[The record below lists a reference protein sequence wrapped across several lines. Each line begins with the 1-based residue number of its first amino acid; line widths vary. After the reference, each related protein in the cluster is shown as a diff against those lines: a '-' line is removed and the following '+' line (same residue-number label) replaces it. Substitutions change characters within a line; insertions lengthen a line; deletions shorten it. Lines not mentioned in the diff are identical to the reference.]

1 MPNPR
6 INDMTPAYFKGFL
19 RLNDEFVHWTA
30 PMDSK
35 ELKFVLSHADYAR
48 QIDGGAG
55 MLIGYS
61 HDTAYPDHKNLE
73 WLRQRLTKFFYIDR
87 IIINAAHQSAGLG
100 QLLYQDVANFARAR
114 GHSHLAC
121 EVNTEPDNPASHRF
135 HLRFGFEP
143 IGEQDFPDYG
153 KSVRYYAAA
162 L

>member
-6 INDMTPAYFKGFL
+6 IGELTAAHFETVL
-19 RLNDEFVHWTA
+19 RLNEEFVHWTA
-30 PMDSK
+30 PMDTK

-48 QIDGGAG
+48 QIDSGAG
-55 MLIGYS
+55 VLIGYS
-61 HDTAYPDHKNLE
+61 HDTAYPDHKNLI
-73 WLRQRLTKFFYIDR
+73 WLQQHLTNFFYIDR
-87 IIINAAHQSAGLG
+87 IIIDAASQGAGLG
-100 QLLYQDVANFARAR
+100 RQLYNDVARFARER

-121 EVNTEPDNPASHRF
+121 EVNTVPDNPLSHRF

-143 IGEQDFPDYG
+143 IGEQDFPEYS

>member
-6 INDMTPAYFKGFL
+6 ISDMTPAHFKTFL

-30 PMDSK
+30 PMDQT

-55 MLIGYS
+55 VLIGYA
-61 HDTAYPDHKNLE
+61 HDTDYPDHWNLE
-73 WLRQRLTKFFYIDR
+73 WLRQRLTNFFYIDR
-87 IIINAAHQSAGLG
+87 IIIDAAAQGAGLG
-100 QLLYQDVANFARAR
+100 QQLYSDVADFARAK

-121 EVNTEPDNPASHRF
+121 EVNTLPDNPSSHRF
-135 HLRFGFEP
+135 HLRFGFKP
-143 IGEQDFPDYG
+143 IGEQDFPDYN